1 MSKIDEI
8 EDSPWRNKIQHRLKQ
23 LSQIEP
29 SSQATDR
36 AIKRVR
42 DTLTSEQASQARKN
56 TRAWMT
62 VFKGSITKL
71 AAAAVVLFCVGYVTG
86 RLSAPEPIDVEQIQA
101 NLEASLKSSIEP
113 AIRRDLIK
121 QMDRRWES
129 VFASSCV
136 KLKEELHQQVRRD
149 LTEFAGQTLAASRTL
164 TDRRLVELIQLIEA
178 ARIQDRRRVAEA
190 LELIE
195 LNRLQ
200 DKTHFGKGLQ
210 ALVTQTAEWRQPEQ
224 N

>member
-1 MSKIDEI
+1 MSKIDENEI
-8 EDSPWRNKIQHRLKQ
+8 HRRLEQ
-23 LSQIEP
+23 LSRMEP

-42 DTLTSEQASQARKN
+42 DAVTSEQASRPHTNKSVC
-56 TRAWMT
+56 RT
-62 VFKGSITKL
+62 VLGGSIMKL
-71 AAAAVVLFCVGYVTG
+71 AAAAVLLIGAGYVAG
-86 RLSAPEPIDVEQIQA
+86 WLAAPEPIDVEQLQA
-101 NLEASLKSSIEP
+101 NLKASLEP
-113 AIRRDLIK
+113 TIRRELLE
-121 QMDRRWES
+121 QMDHRWES

-136 KLKEELHQQVRRD
+136 QLREELHQQVRHD

-178 ARIQDRRRVAEA
+178 ARMQDRRRVEEA

-200 DKTHFGKGLQ
+200 DKTSFGKGLQ
-210 ALVTQTAEWRQPEQ
+210 TLVAQTAEWRQPQQ

>member
-1 MSKIDEI
+1 MSKIDEN
-8 EDSPWRNKIQHRLKQ
+8 EVNRLLEQ

-42 DTLTSEQASQARKN
+42 DALTSEQPSRARTN
-56 TRAWMT
+56 ARVCRT
-62 VFKGSITKL
+62 VFGSPIMKF
-71 AAAAVVLFCVGYVTG
+71 AAAVVVLFCVGYAAG
-86 RLSAPEPIDVEQIQA
+86 RLSAPQPVDVEQLQA
-101 NLEASLKSSIEP
+101 ALESSLKSSLEP
-113 AIRRDLIK
+113 TIRRELLEEINH
-121 QMDRRWES
+121 RWES
-129 VFASSCV
+129 VLATSCV
-136 KLKEELHQQVRRD
+136 RLKEELHQQVRHD

-164 TDRRLVELIQLIEA
+164 TDRRLIELIQLIEA
-178 ARIQDRRRVAEA
+178 ARMQDRRRVEEA

-200 DKTHFGKGLQ
+200 DKTSFGKGLQ
-210 ALVTQTAEWRQPEQ
+210 TLVAQTAEWRQPER